1 MRFRVLYS
9 TISTALAL
17 ISVFLSHTDAIFL
30 EKLKKYKTLKNTYPK
45 NIKWGILPIKKY
57 ALFHVV
63 TFNRAGCAAVLRGKK
78 SAEAD
83 QNRAPSLTYVRLD
96 V

>member
-45 NIKWGILPIKKY
+45 NRLWGILPIKKY
-57 ALFHVV
+57 APFNIL
-63 TFNRAGCAAVLRGKK
+63 TF
-78 SAEAD
+78 
-83 QNRAPSLTYVRLD
+83 TT
-96 V
+96 